1 MKLNDLITKSN
12 EKVLEINKAVRE
24 LEVMASRIEVI
35 KKPGLKVAFQEGA
48 TTYKLDDLISDN
60 DMARITAEITELIV
74 RSMDEKQKRVEELLG
89 IREPLPFEP
98 AEDDSEYTDLDD
110 YIEVPLDSEE
120 DEESTTE
127 DSDDKLPGDYMD
139 EMIKKPINVPEKIQK
154 KAAPDKDI
162 APIKHKISPS
172 EVNDMMA
179 AGCSNDEI
187 EAVSTLKHSSIIKYR
202 RNFNKFGNVQ
212 GIDTSVKKEPKK
224 AEKSHVKE
232 EPKDERKSLDELA
245 NVIRAAI
252 KNGMTIKQI
261 ADQYGYTKQEVY
273 QFCIKNR
280 ICTTSKEYL

>member
-1 MKLNDLITKSN
+1 MKLNDLIVKSN
-12 EKVLEINKAVRE
+12 EKVLEINKAIRE
-24 LEVMASRIEVI
+24 LEEIASRIEVI

-74 RSMDEKQKRVEELLG
+74 SSMDEKQKRAEELLG

-98 AEDDSEYTDLDD
+98 A
-110 YIEVPLDSEE
+110 
-120 DEESTTE
+120 E

-154 KAAPDKDI
+154 AAPDRDI
-162 APIKHKISPS
+162 APITHKLSPS
-172 EVNDMMA
+172 EINDMMA
-179 AGCSNDEI
+179 AGCSNEEI
-187 EAVSTLKHSSIIKYR
+187 EAASTLKHSSIVKYR
-202 RNFNKFGNVQ
+202 SNFNKFGNVQ

-224 AEKSHVKE
+224 AEKSHVE
-232 EPKDERKSLDELA
+232 EETKDERKSLDELA
-245 NVIRAAI
+245 NTIRASI

-261 ADQYGYTKQEVY
+261 ANQYGYTKQEVY